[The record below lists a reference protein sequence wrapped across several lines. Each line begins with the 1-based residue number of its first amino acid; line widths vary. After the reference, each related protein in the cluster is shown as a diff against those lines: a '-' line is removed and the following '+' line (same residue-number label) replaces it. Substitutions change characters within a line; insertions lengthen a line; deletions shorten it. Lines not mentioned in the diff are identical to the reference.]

1 MLFSA
6 PAETRPTGLWEDA
19 QVGTRRQD
27 QLISLL
33 LKEQGWITGASLADS
48 LGVTPRSVRS
58 YISQINARAGAE
70 ETHDAGEGAPA
81 VESGP
86 EGYRADPRRLSRLRP
101 ARSESSP
108 DARARALIR
117 ELLEAA
123 SGVDLTRTAER
134 LHLSEATVEADLQRA
149 RTMMLGRDLTLDR
162 FGSRAMLSGSEAAQR
177 RLISSLVHEEMEQ
190 ESFDVDSMRR
200 AAALRTVD
208 GAALGPFA
216 RELAEQLRGL
226 GFYVNEFASADVA
239 LHAAIAADRAARGRP
254 LEPSAADGR
263 PPAAASP
270 PDEDRARITAMLG
283 ELSTRHFS
291 LRLTPA
297 DLDHLASLALTRV
310 VAPGGTRPVQA
321 DPQVESVVAAAVARA
336 AHDYMVGLDDP
347 GFVRRLSLHVQ
358 NLMLRAEQ
366 HAWSRNPM
374 TQSLKSAYPM
384 VFEIAVALASDI
396 SQRLGV
402 PLPDDEIGYL
412 AMHVGGRLEATR
424 WADTALT
431 ATIVSPGYYELHE
444 LLRSRI
450 DDTLGASVE
459 VVRME
464 TGVDPDWSS
473 FDTDLILSTVPP
485 PMPDERIVTLAPFLT
500 QSDVDRIT
508 AAAARVRRTRRLA
521 RLRQK
526 LERYFS
532 EDAFF
537 RPLEASDE
545 ENAIRLLGEPLVERG
560 VIDASYIE
568 ASVAREAMSSTAFT
582 EALAVPHAMEM
593 TATTTAISI
602 GIAEGGLPWGGQ
614 RVQAIALV
622 AFSEAERD
630 AFQTVFEQLV
640 EVFGER
646 KSLQRIIRRSRDF
659 SSFVEAVAQAL
670 E

>member
-1 MLFSA
+1 MLFSS
-6 PAETRPTGLWEDA
+6 PAESPSAALWEDA
-19 QVGTRRQD
+19 QVSTRRQD

-58 YISQINARAGAE
+58 YIAQINARAADPSPGAAE
-70 ETHDAGEGAPA
+70 QAPA

-86 EGYRADPRRLSRLRP
+86 EGYRADHRRLSSLRP
-101 ARSESSP
+101 ARSEASP
-108 DARARALIR
+108 QARTRALIR
-117 ELLEAA
+117 ELLEAP
-123 SGVDLTRTAER
+123 SGVDLARTAER
-134 LHLSEATVEADLQRA
+134 LHISEATVEADLQRA
-149 RTMMLGRDLTLDR
+149 RTMMHGRDVTLER
-162 FGSRAMLSGSEAAQR
+162 FGPRAVLSGSEAAQR
-177 RLISSLVHEEMEQ
+177 RLISALVHEEMEQ

-216 RELAEQLRGL
+216 RELAERLRGL

-239 LHAAIAADRAARGRP
+239 LHAAIAADRAAQGRS
-254 LEPSAADGR
+254 LG
-263 PPAAASP
+263 PAAWDAASAGASGG
-270 PDEDRARITAMLG
+270 DEDRARIITMIG
-283 ELSTRHFS
+283 ELCTRHFG
-291 LRLTPA
+291 LQLGPQ

-310 VAPGGTRPVQA
+310 VAPGGARPVHA
-321 DPQVESVVAAAVARA
+321 DPRVEQVVSAAVARA
-336 AHDYMVGLDDP
+336 AHDYMVDLEDP

-358 NLMLRAEQ
+358 NLVLRAEQ

-396 SQRLGV
+396 SERLGI

-412 AMHVGGRLEATR
+412 AMHVGGRLESTR
-424 WADTALT
+424 RADTTLT

-450 DDTLGASVE
+450 DETLGASIE

-464 TGVDPDWSS
+464 TGVDPDWGS
-473 FDTDLILSTVPP
+473 FDTDLILSTVTPP
-485 PMPDERIVTLAPFLT
+485 APDERTVTLAPFLT
-500 QSDVDRIT
+500 QADVERIT
-508 AAAARVRRTRRLA
+508 AAAARMRRTRRLA
-521 RLRQK
+521 KLRQK

-537 RPLEASDE
+537 RPLDAADE
-545 ENAIRLLGEPLVERG
+545 EEAIRILGEPLVERG
-560 VIDASYIE
+560 VIDDSYVQ
-568 ASVAREAMSSTAFT
+568 ASVEREAMSSTAFT

-602 GIAEGGLPWGGQ
+602 GIAEGGLPWGSQ
-614 RVQAIALV
+614 RVQAVALV

-646 KSLQRIIRRSRDF
+646 KSLQRILKRSRDF
-659 SSFVEAVAQAL
+659 PTFIEALAQAL